1 MPIDSKKIRELR
13 ASLEKVNDLG
23 TESQEVFKD
32 ISRAIG
38 NAAKQSQD
46 LKGALEAA
54 NGTQKDLA
62 KSASVLASFTEKDL
76 KDRKAANK
84 LQAEADKLAKRRVK
98 LEGEMRNL
106 SAKITNLKG
115 KEKANAEKTLENLQ
129 NSVAYVAEMEGE
141 FNNILDVNKEI
152 NQSTKWLDTIEE
164 SLKSLPGIGPLIS
177 GPFKKAAD
185 TVREAAAE
193 GDGFF
198 KRMGKGALALGDSL
212 GPAFLLKSIFAINS
226 RLVDMQRSL
235 QLSESDAEALNSH
248 FDDVA
253 ISSGKA
259 LHNQTQL
266 LESYK
271 ELSQEIG
278 VTSGFSD
285 DMVKNQSFLT
295 KRIGV
300 SAKSAA
306 EFSKYQAFTN
316 KSAKETNLEIADQV
330 ANLRKETGISV
341 KLSDVMEEVANSSA
355 GIQAAYG
362 FSNKALAKA
371 VTLAKKYG
379 INLAQAEKISSSM
392 LDFES
397 SIQSEL
403 EAELL
408 TGKQL
413 NLEKARSLALEGKS
427 ADAAAEILK
436 QVGSARDLTKMNV
449 IQQEALAKAA
459 GMERNEL
466 IASVKE
472 KETLRKLGQKS
483 IEDALKAGKTR
494 EEIIAAG
501 GEELLQAH
509 ERESQAEKFE
519 ASVIKIQKAIESM
532 ANAFEPIV
540 GFFADVL
547 GTTAGINTAIG
558 LIVGVGMVSMV
569 AKLVTT
575 IGHLS
580 TILGLNTA
588 ITAEKGLQNVANVT
602 AIAEETTKEGIMA
615 SQAVTQ
621 TVQTSQKVAG
631 NVAAGAGIAAE
642 TTKAGMMAAQAAAAT
657 TTNAMATFGLGTVI
671 AVGAVTAAL
680 AALGTYLFMKDGV
693 IGPGGEMVVS
703 GPKGSIQLDKDDS
716 IIAGTNLGIGKGN
729 NTSSP
734 PPSSSQ
740 ANSDNKKMLA
750 LLEKISNKN
759 TVIEMGGNQVGQ
771 GINTD
776 SRAVQ

>member
-1 MPIDSKKIRELR
+1 M
-13 ASLEKVNDLG
+13 
-23 TESQEVFKD
+23 T
-32 ISRAIG
+32 
-38 NAAKQSQD
+38 
-46 LKGALEAA
+46 
-54 NGTQKDLA
+54 
-62 KSASVLASFTEKDL
+62 
-76 KDRKAANK
+76 
-84 LQAEADKLAKRRVK
+84 
-98 LEGEMRNL
+98 
-106 SAKITNLKG
+106 
-115 KEKANAEKTLENLQ
+115 
-129 NSVAYVAEMEGE
+129 
-141 FNNILDVNKEI
+141 
-152 NQSTKWLDTIEE
+152 
-164 SLKSLPGIGPLIS
+164 
-177 GPFKKAAD
+177 
-185 TVREAAAE
+185 
-193 GDGFF
+193 
-198 KRMGKGALALGDSL
+198 
-212 GPAFLLKSIFAINS
+212 
-226 RLVDMQRSL
+226 
-235 QLSESDAEALNSH
+235 
-248 FDDVA
+248 
-253 ISSGKA
+253 
-259 LHNQTQL
+259 
-266 LESYK
+266 
-271 ELSQEIG
+271 
-278 VTSGFSD
+278 
-285 DMVKNQSFLT
+285 
-295 KRIGV
+295 
-300 SAKSAA
+300 
-306 EFSKYQAFTN
+306 
-316 KSAKETNLEIADQV
+316 
-330 ANLRKETGISV
+330 
-341 KLSDVMEEVANSSA
+341 
-355 GIQAAYG
+355 
-362 FSNKALAKA
+362 
-371 VTLAKKYG
+371 
-379 INLAQAEKISSSM
+379 
-392 LDFES
+392 
-397 SIQSEL
+397 
-403 EAELL
+403 
-408 TGKQL
+408 
-413 NLEKARSLALEGKS
+413 
-427 ADAAAEILK
+427 
-436 QVGSARDLTKMNV
+436 
-449 IQQEALAKAA
+449 
-459 GMERNEL
+459 
-466 IASVKE
+466 
-472 KETLRKLGQKS
+472 
-483 IEDALKAGKTR
+483 
-494 EEIIAAG
+494 
-501 GEELLQAH
+501 
-509 ERESQAEKFE
+509 
-519 ASVIKIQKAIESM
+519 
-532 ANAFEPIV
+532 NAFEPIV